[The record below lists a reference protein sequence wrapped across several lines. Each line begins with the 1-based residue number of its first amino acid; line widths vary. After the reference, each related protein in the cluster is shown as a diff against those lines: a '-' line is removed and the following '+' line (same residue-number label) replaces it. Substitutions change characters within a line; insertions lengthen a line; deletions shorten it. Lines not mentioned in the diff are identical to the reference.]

1 MAKTQV
7 AKRQAQTTSTLVLAV
22 LLAGC
27 AVGPDFKKP
36 ESWTPE
42 QWRQAATQERSRL
55 LSVPTTEEPPAAWWS
70 IFHDPELT
78 ALEERLA
85 SQNLDVQ
92 QASEQLAVSRG
103 QLLLAGAERFPDLAA
118 TGSYQRVQYSTKE
131 MQWVLKRVGRQAGG
145 LSDQI
150 EAAAS
155 SASVPLL
162 NEWQDGLQSSW
173 EVDLWGRVRRQYE
186 AAKAYMTASQEERR
200 GILVARQA
208 ELASDYITLR
218 QLQEQARITRASR
231 DLAAALTSLSESRYR
246 SGLVSELDVDS
257 AQAELQRTNALLP
270 QYDQRIA
277 MQINAINLLMGAPPG
292 TLDAELGRH
301 AAIPLVPPAAP
312 VGVPS
317 ELARRRPD
325 IREAEARLHG
335 ATAEVG
341 QAVADFYPKVTI
353 DAGFGFQSLSFRD
366 LGFWNARAWNVGPS
380 ISLPIFQGGRLSGQ
394 LEMKK
399 ASQRAEALNYRKTV
413 LNAWREVDN
422 ALVAWQAEQRRNQ
435 AITAQVQSDSRAL
448 ALAQDQYRHGLQ
460 NYLQVLDAQ
469 RRLLQ
474 SQTQE
479 AESTATLSGNLVQLY
494 NALGGG
500 WEPSFPE
507 AKPKK

>member
-7 AKRQAQTTSTLVLAV
+7 AKRRADTASILVLAV

-36 ESWTPE
+36 ETWSPE

-118 TGSYQRVQYSTKE
+118 SGSYKASQYSTKE
-131 MQWVLKRVGRQAGG
+131 MQWVLKRVGRQAGVG
-145 LSDQI
+145 DQI

-162 NEWQDGLQSSW
+162 NQWQDGLQSSW

-231 DLAAALTSLSESRYR
+231 DLAADLTKLSESRYH
-246 SGLVSELDVDS
+246 SGLVSELDVDT

-277 MQINAINLLMGAPPG
+277 MQINAINLLMGSPPG
-292 TLDAELGRH
+292 ALDAELSQSK
-301 AAIPLVPPAAP
+301 AIPLVPPAAP
-312 VGVPS
+312 VGLPS

-325 IREAEARLHG
+325 IREAEAQLHG

-341 QAVADFYPKVTI
+341 QAAADFYPKVTI

-380 ISLPIFQGGRLSGQ
+380 ITLPIFQGGRLSGQ

-435 AITAQVQSDSRAL
+435 AISAQVQSDRRAL
-448 ALAQDQYRHGLQ
+448 TLAQDQYRHGLQ

-469 RRLLQ
+469 RRMLQ

-500 WEPSFPE
+500 WEQAFPE
-507 AKPKK
+507 ARTTK